1 MMRRQ
6 IKLMGW
12 LFVSALAACT
22 SETPNPADGGNAAED
37 TQKLVINLSDGG
49 DRLTTRAG
57 RPLQSSEPGQ
67 WVQHVTLY
75 VTTSQ
80 GIVLQKEIDE
90 YVWANATDYIN
101 GKQLEIAFRKSDG
114 EQLPTG
120 DYTVYAVAFS
130 TPTDYSITPAPDA
143 DTRINAIKN
152 GKIDGNAVVAF
163 DPSKDFT
170 AVLNSGAAAAEEIFA
185 GKAEVTATVI
195 EDDNCLMATQEG
207 TAPVYDKKEVPFITL
222 NRQVAGTIG
231 YFTNIPATVKVNEDE
246 EIAPTRIRLVASNK
260 SDKIWFTSLVS
271 GETVTATDKSNVNW
285 IINGSQSTALPKDAY
300 YDGSDKAAY
309 DAYELYSIELS
320 DFFPQM
326 KAADSPKAFNELD
339 LNKDGYV
346 GYEDVQYYVY
356 DGKLPADFSN
366 WSTVINGEYKLSD
379 FWMNPNSTDTHPQQ
393 LVAGSVFAGRFVIPF
408 SLVGG
413 KETLEL
419 QLLGNKEGQEQILKS
434 WRVKVSDDGKHE
446 VDDVDVP
453 TGVIVPTADQ
463 DYVYNIY
470 RNHMY
475 SIGTKTAGGSG
486 DAKPEPDGENGTDNP
501 AGLDRAQDLV
511 VYVASQWMNVH
522 SMELEPLSD
531 SQEP

>member
-22 SETPNPADGGNAAED
+22 SETPNPADGGNAADE

-57 RPLQSSEPGQ
+57 RPLHSSEPGQ
-67 WVQHVTLY
+67 WVQHITLY

-90 YVWANATDYIN
+90 YVWANATDYTN

-231 YFTNIPATVKVNEDE
+231 YFTNIPAKVGD
-246 EIAPTRIRLVASNK
+246 AVPTRIRLVAANR
-260 SDKIWFTSLVS
+260 SDKVWFTSMIG
-271 GETVTATDKSNVNW
+271 GETENNNVSW
-285 IINGSQSTALPKDAY
+285 VINGSQSVTLPKNAY
-300 YDGSDKAAY
+300 YYSSDQTAY
-309 DAYELYSIELS
+309 DAYEIYSIDLS
-320 DFFPQM
+320 QWFKFDGTDGRATFT
-326 KAADSPKAFNELD
+326 ACDLD
-339 LNKDGYV
+339 EDGYV
-346 GYEDVQYYVY
+346 GKKDAEKYIKTYHPDS
-356 DGKLPADFSN
+356 DD
-366 WSTVINGEYKLSD
+366 LSD
-379 FWMNPNSTDTHPQQ
+379 FWKNPNSTTEHPQQ
-393 LVAGSVFAGRFVIPF
+393 LVPGSVFAGRFLIPF
-408 SLVGG
+408 SLVSG
-413 KETLEL
+413 KETFEL
-419 QLLGNKEGQEQILKS
+419 QLLGNETGKPEQILKS
-434 WRVKVSDDGKHE
+434 WRVKVSADGKH
-446 VDDVDVP
+446 DVTDVEVP
-453 TGVIVPTADQ
+453 TGVIVPAADQ

-475 SIGTKTAGGSG
+475 SIGKKTADGAIEG
-486 DAKPEPDGENGTDNP
+486 DDP
-501 AGLDRAQDLV
+501 ADLNTAQDLIITV
-511 VYVASQWMNVH
+511 NSQWQIVH
-522 SMELEPLSD
+522 GMELEPA
-531 SQEP
+531 Q

>member
-22 SETPNPADGGNAAED
+22 SETPNPADGGNTAED

-90 YVWANATDYIN
+90 YVWANATDYTN

-185 GKAEVTATVI
+185 GKAEVTATTVG
-195 EDDNCLMATQEG
+195 ENNCLVHTKEVSDEV
-207 TAPVYDKKEVPFITL
+207 TAVYEKKEVPFITL

-231 YFTNIPATVKVNEDE
+231 YFTNIPAKVGD
-246 EIAPTRIRLVASNK
+246 AVPTRIRLVAANR
-260 SDKIWFTSLVS
+260 SDKVWFTNMIT
-271 GETVTATDKSNVNW
+271 GETETTTDKKDVSWV
-285 IINGSQSTALPKDAY
+285 INGSQSATLPKNAY
-300 YDGSDKAAY
+300 YYSSDKTTY
-309 DAYELYSIELS
+309 DAYEIYSIDLS
-320 DFFPQM
+320 QWFKFGGTTGRNTF
-326 KAADSPKAFNELD
+326 ADCDLD
-339 LNKDGYV
+339 DDGYV
-346 GYEDVQYYVY
+346 GKEDAKTYS
-356 DGKLPADFSN
+356 SN
-366 WSTVINGEYKLSD
+366 ISE
-379 FWMNPNSTDTHPQQ
+379 FWKNPNSTTEHPQQ
-393 LVAGSVFAGRFVIPF
+393 LVPGSVFAGRFLIPF
-408 SLVGG
+408 SLVSG
-413 KETLEL
+413 KETFEL
-419 QLLGNKEGQEQILKS
+419 QLLGNETGKPEQILKS
-434 WRVKVSDDGKHE
+434 WRVKVSADGKH
-446 VDDVDVP
+446 DVTDVEVP
-453 TGVIVPTADQ
+453 TGVIMPAADQ

-475 SIGTKTAGGSG
+475 SIGKKTA
-486 DAKPEPDGENGTDNP
+486 DRTTDDDVP
-501 AGLDRAQDLV
+501 ADLNTAQDLV
-511 VYVASQWMNVH
+511 ITVNSQWQIVH
-522 SMELEPLSD
+522 GMELEPA
-531 SQEP
+531 